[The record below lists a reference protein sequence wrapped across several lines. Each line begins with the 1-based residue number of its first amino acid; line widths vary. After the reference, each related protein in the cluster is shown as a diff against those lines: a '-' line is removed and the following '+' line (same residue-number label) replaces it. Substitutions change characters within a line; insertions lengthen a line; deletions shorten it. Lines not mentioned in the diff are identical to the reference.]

1 MWADKTREKYKGIL
15 GRFLSWQESQG
26 LVPGREEGKE
36 GKEEDKEKGIYIT
49 SGIGRYLRMLASTI
63 SGEALMTNARGLL
76 RLLGNNLSKK
86 KKGDIQAVLPIWRR
100 KANMRHPPKRKAAN
114 AIRLQTLKTLLRKAR
129 RKRITR
135 SERRAL
141 DIFLIAFVTMSRT
154 KEITALRVKDVL
166 EGGTAIDVRTKT
178 MAKTWLKLRK
188 KVSNAKGLRARE
200 TLEHYKRVAIKRG
213 KKGLFW
219 NKNNKPVGTPQVSWQ
234 LKRVAAKVGYKE
246 RISAH
251 SARKGAA
258 VEAVLAGIPLP
269 VVQALGAWKDINSLQ
284 AYIGD
289 ALRGT
294 MPWLDA
300 IGTRRGQGRYKE
312 EEERNNNARW

>member
-1 MWADKTREKYKGIL
+1 MT
-15 GRFLSWQESQG
+15 WQELQG
-26 LVPGREEGKE
+26 LAPEKEEG
-36 GKEEDKEKGIYIT
+36 EKGTHIT
-49 SGIGRYLRMLASTI
+49 RGIGRYLRMLASKI

-76 RLLGNNLSKK
+76 RLLGNHLSNK
-86 KKGDIQAVLPIWRR
+86 KKGDIKAVLPIWRR

-114 AIRLQTLKTLLRKAR
+114 AIRLQALKVLLRKAR
-129 RKRITR
+129 KRKITK

-154 KEITALRVKDVL
+154 KEITALRVKDVQ
-166 EGGTAIDVRTKT
+166 EGSTAIDVRTKT

-188 KVSNAKGLRARE
+188 RVSNARGLRARE
-200 TLEHYKRVAIKRG
+200 ALEHYKKDAIEKG
-213 KKGLFW
+213 KKGLFL
-219 NKNNKPVGTPQVSWQ
+219 NKKNKSIGTPQVSWQ
-234 LKRVAAKVGYKE
+234 LRKIAAKVGFKE

-269 VVQALGAWKDINSLQ
+269 VVQALGAWKNIDSLQ

-300 IGTRRGQGRYKE
+300 IGTRGGQGRYKE
-312 EEERNNNARW
+312 EEERSIDTRW